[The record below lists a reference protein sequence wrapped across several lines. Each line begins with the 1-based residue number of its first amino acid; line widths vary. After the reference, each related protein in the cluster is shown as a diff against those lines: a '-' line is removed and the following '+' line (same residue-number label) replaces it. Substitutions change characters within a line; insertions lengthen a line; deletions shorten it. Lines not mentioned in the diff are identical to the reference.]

1 MKELASQVEEIK
13 ASLDA
18 LANKINENKELGRVH
33 RGNAFNKIFSVILSS
48 FEDVL
53 VFAERLDSH
62 ISKSIETERVIQQRN
77 KKEDKD
83 EITEEGQ
90 RLRKIADKLTR
101 TNQTDFKA
109 LYIFLKIFLDKYTK
123 LFYFLLPWRDIS
135 NRSVTAFFHSLKK
148 YKGKDPL
155 ALAFIEEYLKR
166 LKAVDVS
173 LTSYRDKF
181 VVHAEFNNIS
191 GTWFINE
198 MNGSIRFVH
207 PKRLSISPQ
216 KLIFVAKNY
225 VVLSSKFIV
234 DNWPD
239 VIRNGKE

>member
-1 MKELASQVEEIK
+1 MQELAPQIKEIK
-13 ASLDA
+13 ASLDI
-18 LANKINENKELGRVH
+18 LSKTVNKNKSHERVH
-33 RGNAFNKIFSVILSS
+33 RGNAFNKNFSVTLSS

-53 VFAERLDSH
+53 VFAGRLDSN
-62 ISKSIETERVIQQRN
+62 ISKFIEIERVIQQRN

-83 EITEEGQ
+83 EIIEEGQ

-101 TNQTDFKA
+101 ANQTDFKA

-135 NRSVTAFFHSLKK
+135 NSSITAFFHSLEK
-148 YKGKDPL
+148 YKGKDPF
-155 ALAFIEEYLKR
+155 AITFIKKYLNK
-166 LKAVDVS
+166 LKAVDVF

-181 VVHAEFNNIS
+181 VVHAEFNSLS

-198 MNGSIRFVH
+198 MNGEIRFVH
-207 PKRLSISPQ
+207 PNRPSVTPQ
-216 KLIFVAKNY
+216 ELVFVAKNY

-234 DNWPD
+234 DNWLQ
-239 VIRNGKE
+239 ISKTAK